1 MVSVEGYRFGYQG
14 SEKDNEFKGEGNSYT
29 TEFRQLDPRLGRWL
43 SVDVMYY
50 DSPDWTPYRF
60 GFNNPTFTNDITG
73 LFESKDAAKSYKRE
87 HHIRG
92 KISYNSKDNYWEL
105 KNKKYSYSAGNDL
118 GVSEMKQFKNDGVIQ
133 STVTHQGK
141 NSKYNQSKWIDNFQT
156 TLDIAGTFDPTGI
169 VDGINAII
177 YASRGQ
183 WVNAGISALAI
194 VPYIGD
200 LGKGAKIGSKIVK
213 KTGERAS
220 EVVLNG
226 FTEHAINQA
235 ITRGFKS
242 SDILKIVNEGKS
254 VHSIGRYGSQI
265 RYTLEG
271 NTVVVNAQG
280 KVVTV
285 FSNAPGT
292 LNGNGKGFFKP
303 FK

>member
-1 MVSVEGYRFGYQG
+1 
-14 SEKDNEFKGEGNSYT
+14 
-29 TEFRQLDPRLGRWL
+29 
-43 SVDVMYY
+43 MYY

-141 NSKYNQSKWIDNFQT
+141 NSKYNQNQSKWIDNFQI

-169 VDGINAII
+169 VDGVNAII

-200 LGKGAKIGSKIVK
+200 LGKLGKLEAKLAAKGAGLLDEAAELVK
-213 KTGERAS
+213 
-220 EVVLNG
+220 LNG
-226 FTEHAINQA
+226 GKNSVTIESATQ
-235 ITRGFKS
+235 
-242 SDILKIVNEGKS
+242 KIRYDLAGKAHGGVPTPHKQVYNKNFVDGVQKS
-254 VHSIGRYGSQI
+254 VSKASKEALPMTKKDLDLVRKYLTNQ
-265 RYTLEG
+265 
-271 NTVVVNAQG
+271 
-280 KVVTV
+280 
-285 FSNAPGT
+285 
-292 LNGNGKGFFKP
+292 
-303 FK
+303 

>member
-1 MVSVEGYRFGYQG
+1 M
-14 SEKDNEFKGEGNSYT
+14 
-29 TEFRQLDPRLGRWL
+29 
-43 SVDVMYY
+43 
-50 DSPDWTPYRF
+50 
-60 GFNNPTFTNDITG
+60 
-73 LFESKDAAKSYKRE
+73 
-87 HHIRG
+87 
-92 KISYNSKDNYWEL
+92 
-105 KNKKYSYSAGNDL
+105 
-118 GVSEMKQFKNDGVIQ
+118 
-133 STVTHQGK
+133 
-141 NSKYNQSKWIDNFQT
+141 
-156 TLDIAGTFDPTGI
+156 
-169 VDGINAII
+169 
-177 YASRGQ
+177 
-183 WVNAGISALAI
+183 
-194 VPYIGD
+194 
-200 LGKGAKIGSKIVK
+200 GKGAKIGSKIVK